1 MIKEGHIVLFSF
13 PYTDLSDKKLRP
25 ALVLKKLP
33 GIFDDWLICMI
44 SSRTHLYISELD
56 EIIKPGD
63 DDFEKSR
70 LKVQSVIRVCRLAV
84 VESTLF
90 EGILGEISSKR
101 LNRIKETLAKWL
113 LNNHKKRASSLS

>member
-1 MIKEGHIVLFSF
+1 MIKEGHIVLFPF
-13 PYTDLSDKKLRP
+13 PYTDLSNKKLRP

-44 SSRTHLYISELD
+44 SSRTHLYVPELD

-63 DDFEKSR
+63 DDFESSR
-70 LKVQSVIRVCRLAV
+70 LKVPSVIRVCRLAV

-90 EGILGEISSKR
+90 EGILGEISPKR
-101 LNRIKETLAKWL
+101 LNRIRENLANWL
-113 LNNHKKRASSLS
+113 LNNQKNEHQV

>member
-1 MIKEGHIVLFSF
+1 MIKEGDIILFPF
-13 PYTDLSDKKLRP
+13 PYSDLSQKKLRP

-44 SSRTHLYISELD
+44 SSQTHLYIPELD

-63 DDFEKSR
+63 EDFESSR
-70 LKVQSVIRVCRLAV
+70 LKVASVIRVSRLAV

-90 EGILGEISSKR
+90 EGILGEISPRR
-101 LNRIKETLAKWL
+101 LNRIKENLANWL
-113 LNNHKKRASSLS
+113 LSR